1 MKRSGNVLK
10 DAPHRKKKKDSTTC
24 DKRPSKNTP
33 RICLQFKSIQ
43 IFMIIYHHTEQVI
56 FEIRLQTSDRV
67 NMVVVAVCRV
77 KNTKRRHKNI
87 KKKTFDPS

>member
-10 DAPHRKKKKDSTTC
+10 DAPSSPQKKESTTC

-67 NMVVVAVCRV
+67 NMLLWPFVASKTR
-77 KNTKRRHKNI
+77 KDDTKTL
-87 KKKTFDPS
+87 KKTFDPS